1 MHERARVSS
10 SSRNQL
16 SLYAAEAGVSTRAA
30 ARSSQNAENNDKIP
44 KQSMSPHV
52 AETVLDQHEFGRP
65 NRAHKALSRKGGISW
80 KKERKSAELKCRR
93 RRHLVVTPPASINVT
108 KHRALARSNASSL
121 HNNRQLLSHRVRST
135 IFVVLTGRSH
145 GPGPAGGHE
154 APAHARHFEYGGA
167 LFEVSALYDE
177 AALFVPLALFFGEL
191 VLPADLALA
200 LLAEDVTRVMEA
212 GHHLPLLHGALEV
225 VHGLCAGAGGEGRLV
240 GL

>member
-52 AETVLDQHEFGRP
+52 AETVLDQHGFGRP

-108 KHRALARSNASSL
+108 KHRARSPDQTRARFTIIDSCLVIECAQPSLWSSPAAA
-121 HNNRQLLSHRVRST
+121 T
-135 IFVVLTGRSH
+135 A
-145 GPGPAGGHE
+145 PG
-154 APAHARHFEYGGA
+154 
-167 LFEVSALYDE
+167 
-177 AALFVPLALFFGEL
+177 
-191 VLPADLALA
+191 
-200 LLAEDVTRVMEA
+200 LLAATKRRPMRDTSSMAVLSLR
-212 GHHLPLLHGALEV
+212 
-225 VHGLCAGAGGEGRLV
+225 
-240 GL
+240 